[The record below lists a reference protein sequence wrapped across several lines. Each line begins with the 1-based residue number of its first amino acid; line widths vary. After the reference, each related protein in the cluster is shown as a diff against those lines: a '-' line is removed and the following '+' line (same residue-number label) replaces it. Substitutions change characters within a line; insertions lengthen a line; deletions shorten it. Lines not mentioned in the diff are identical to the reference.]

1 MKVGDLN
8 PHRPSMKTCKMFA
21 WFCFD
26 LFKGLSAVRTGL
38 PCFPSYMMVWHTAA
52 PLVGRCSNLVSVI
65 SWSKWENGG
74 FNGFSIVVIAY
85 PLTPPA
91 PIQVDK

>member
-1 MKVGDLN
+1 
-8 PHRPSMKTCKMFA
+8 MF
-21 WFCFD
+21 
-26 LFKGLSAVRTGL
+26 
-38 PCFPSYMMVWHTAA
+38 
-52 PLVGRCSNLVSVI
+52 PLLYDGIAHCCTIGGAGVQTLVSVI